1 MNKTQLIDVVAS
13 KTGLKKKE
21 AEAKAEEI
29 EKAEAKKPASTAKKT
44 TKK

>member
-21 AEAKAEEI
+21 AEAAVVATIEAVEEALKA
-29 EKAEAKKPASTAKKT
+29 
-44 TKK
+44 